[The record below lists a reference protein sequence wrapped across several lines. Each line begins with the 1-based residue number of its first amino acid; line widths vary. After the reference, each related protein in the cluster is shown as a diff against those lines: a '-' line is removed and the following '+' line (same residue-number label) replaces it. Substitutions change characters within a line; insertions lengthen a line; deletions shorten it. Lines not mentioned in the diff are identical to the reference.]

1 MKKKT
6 HEEIEHIAFTA
17 LRKDADKKL
26 LSNTSVT
33 CYVRGFEKAQ
43 DEAFKTFVDI
53 KNIIEHALDQID
65 EAQATI
71 IERAGYSGRG
81 YTDEE
86 DIELLLISETSTALY
101 NIVNGEEMKKLTDLR
116 NKKKL

>member
-43 DEAFKTFVDI
+43 DEAFKTFADI
-53 KNIIEHALDQID
+53 KNIIENALDQI
-65 EAQATI
+65 AWANNNI

-86 DIELLLISETSTALY
+86 DIELRLISETSTALY
-101 NIVNGEEMKKLTDLR
+101 NIANSEDMKKLLKLR
-116 NKKKL
+116 KE

>member
-1 MKKKT
+1 
-6 HEEIEHIAFTA
+6 
-17 LRKDADKKL
+17 
-26 LSNTSVT
+26 
-33 CYVRGFEKAQ
+33 VRGFEKAQ

-65 EAQATI
+65 EAQANI

-86 DIELLLISETSTALY
+86 DIELRLISETSTALC
-101 NIVNGEEMKKLTDLR
+101 NIANGENMKKLLKLR
-116 NKKKL
+116 KK

>member
-17 LRKDADKKL
+17 LRKDSDKKL

-43 DEAFKTFVDI
+43 DEAFKTFADI
-53 KNIIEHALDQID
+53 KNIIEHALDQI
-65 EAQATI
+65 AWANNNI

-86 DIELLLISETSTALY
+86 DIELRLISETSTALY
-101 NIVNGEEMKKLTDLR
+101 NIANSEDMKKLLKLR
-116 NKKKL
+116 KE

>member
-17 LRKDADKKL
+17 LRKDSDKRL

-43 DEAFKTFVDI
+43 DEVFKTFADI
-53 KNIIEHALDQID
+53 KNIIEHALDQI
-65 EAQATI
+65 AWVNNNIT
-71 IERAGYSGRG
+71 ERAAYCGRG

-86 DIELLLISETSTALY
+86 DIELRLISETSTALY
-101 NIVNGEEMKKLTDLR
+101 NIVNGEDMKKLLEIR
-116 NKKKL
+116 EK

>member
-17 LRKDADKKL
+17 LRKDSDKKL

-43 DEAFKTFVDI
+43 DEAFNTFSDI
-53 KNIIEHALDQID
+53 RNIIQHTLDQIAWANSNID
-65 EAQATI
+65 E
-71 IERAGYSGRG
+71 RVGYGGRG

-86 DIELLLISETSTALY
+86 CIELRLLTETNVALY
-101 NIVNGEEMKKLTDLR
+101 NILNSEDMKKLLKIR
-116 NKKKL
+116 EK